1 MERANG
7 VRGRL
12 RVGGG
17 RGGWYF
23 IERVRKRK
31 REGNS
36 WGVCEEKERE
46 RQRETETETEYG
58 GQLPAGYLY
67 WLRFVSRAA
76 KSPCASTAEE
86 EQVALC
92 SEALSH
98 MTLLCFKRLN
108 TFTSS
113 FLEAAVR
120 ASPLGREKERV
131 CVCVDLYG
139 ERKRERGRLGIAMA
153 QRQKAKLERCVFL

>member
-46 RQRETETETEYG
+46 R
-58 GQLPAGYLY
+58 
-67 WLRFVSRAA
+67 
-76 KSPCASTAEE
+76 
-86 EQVALC
+86 
-92 SEALSH
+92 
-98 MTLLCFKRLN
+98 
-108 TFTSS
+108 
-113 FLEAAVR
+113 
-120 ASPLGREKERV
+120 
-131 CVCVDLYG
+131 D
-139 ERKRERGRLGIAMA
+139 RER
-153 QRQKAKLERCVFL
+153 QRQRQNTVVNYLLVICTGCAL